1 MCEATIYE
9 LVVDSR
15 KMVGLQRGYLE
26 RCGKED
32 GEAGKVRRGRS
43 IFESDV
49 MKETDG
55 VGFLT
60 FSNWVWCKRFIRY
73 GFGP

>member
-32 GEAGKVRRGRS
+32 GEAGKVRRGQ
-43 IFESDV
+43 V
-49 MKETDG
+49 
-55 VGFLT
+55 FLRAT
-60 FSNWVWCKRFIRY
+60 
-73 GFGP
+73 